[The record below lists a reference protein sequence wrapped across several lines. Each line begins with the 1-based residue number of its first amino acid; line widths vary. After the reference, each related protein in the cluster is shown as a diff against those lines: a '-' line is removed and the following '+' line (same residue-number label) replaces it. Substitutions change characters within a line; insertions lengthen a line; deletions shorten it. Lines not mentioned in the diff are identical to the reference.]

1 MVTSEKELYVDLVML
16 NMTDYDVILGMDFL
30 SKYRDMI
37 DCKAKTV
44 GFKPPGEEMF
54 TFFGDRRSSQ
64 KMFILAM
71 QARKWIAD
79 GCTGYLASVLDR
91 TKKGKDEL
99 KDVPVV
105 NEFIG
110 VLPKD
115 LPGLPP
121 DREVMFEIEVL
132 PKTAPISKAPY

>member
-1 MVTSEKELYVDLVML
+1 MDLVVLDMI
-16 NMTDYDVILGMDFL
+16 DYDVILGMDFL
-30 SKYRDMI
+30 SKYGAMI

-44 GFKPPGEEMF
+44 GFKPPKKEMF

-64 KMFILAM
+64 KMFISAM

-79 GCTGYLASVLDR
+79 GCIDCLASVIDT

-105 NEFIG
+105 NEF
-110 VLPKD
+110 VSVFPED

-121 DREVMFEIEVL
+121 DREVTFEVDVL
-132 PKTAPISKAPY
+132 LRIVPITRVPYKMALTALK